1 METQKTLKSQSKFEK
16 RKMELEESGS
26 LILGYVLQCMGSQR
40 VGHDWATDLIW
51 SDKDTIIKK

>member
-40 VGHDWATDLIW
+40 VGHD
-51 SDKDTIIKK
+51 